1 MSGRANSSIWAAAK
15 MVVQGKP
22 LAKVIVAQPPNT
34 PYSCGYELHQE
45 QKGWLEA
52 EQHCI
57 SRGGHLASAH
67 SELDLAVLSKAISSH
82 DSVWIGLNDREVR
95 SHFIIRCLLVVPPQ
109 LRAYGLM
116 STASVAVGDGLR
128 WQLLR
133 A

>member
-1 MSGRANSSIWAAAK
+1 MVIQGLSHAKTIAA
-15 MVVQGKP
+15 
-22 LAKVIVAQPPNT
+22 PPPDT
-34 PYSCGYELHQE
+34 PYSCGYEVHE
-45 QKGWLEA
+45 EEKGWLEA
-52 EQHCI
+52 EQDCI

-67 SELDLAVLSKAISSH
+67 SELDLAVLSKAISAH
-82 DSVWIGLNDREVR
+82 DSVWIGLNEREVR